1 MKTCTFQ
8 NDLSGNLI
16 RLSHTLWMTNFYLVT
31 LLDFSCALR
40 NEFLW
45 FHGRLSNVI
54 AFQNSSAV
62 KECVRTS
69 MVVFFLDNIA
79 GLNLSL
85 YFVQS

>member
-1 MKTCTFQ
+1 
-8 NDLSGNLI
+8 
-16 RLSHTLWMTNFYLVT
+16 MTNFYLVT
-31 LLDFSCALR
+31 LLDFSYALR
-40 NEFLW
+40 NAVLW
-45 FHGRLSNVI
+45 FHGRLSNVT

-62 KECVRTS
+62 KECLRTS